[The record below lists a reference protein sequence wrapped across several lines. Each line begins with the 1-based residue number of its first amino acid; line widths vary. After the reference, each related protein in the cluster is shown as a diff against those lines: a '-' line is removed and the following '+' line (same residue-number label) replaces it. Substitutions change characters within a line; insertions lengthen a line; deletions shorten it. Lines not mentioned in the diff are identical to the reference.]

1 MRLLIRYILLI
12 LFLAKSI
19 NATAQNVEDT
29 TFVFELKDL
38 FSIIFNYHPVASQ
51 ADLLPEQAK
60 QRIRAARGAFDPSI
74 HSVANEKTFKDTRY
88 YTVWD
93 SELRIPTW
101 YGLDLKAGYE
111 LSNGRLLNPQNV
123 VPDAGLFYAG
133 FSVPIGQGMVIDQ
146 RRAVLRQAQI
156 FSEIADAERLM
167 VLNDLLLRASIDY
180 WDWMYQFNRY
190 RLFQEGYEFAVI
202 RYNAVRERVIYGD
215 LAPIDSVE
223 AVIEVQLRQQ
233 NLDQS
238 RIDFNNS
245 ILRLSNHLWGENNV
259 PLEMSPNIRPQ
270 NEPYEQ
276 TLISMDELE
285 QMVTRSKEGH
295 PLLQAYRG
303 KLSQLDVERRFKA
316 DLLKPRINLHVN
328 LLQNAA
334 AISTENVNMN
344 YFSNNYKIGGSVS
357 YPLLL
362 RRQRGELKLTKLY
375 IQDTELEISMK
386 TREISNKI
394 RAVYNE
400 LVNYATLVTTQERMV
415 SNYII
420 LRNGEESRFR
430 NGESSLFLI
439 NTRETQLIN
448 SQIKFFELQS
458 KYALSQ
464 TKLNWEAGT
473 LGLDQ

>member
-1 MRLLIRYILLI
+1 MRLVARYLLLI
-12 LFLAKSI
+12 LISLQGIKA
-19 NATAQNVEDT
+19 NGQTLEDT

-38 FSIIFNYHPVASQ
+38 FAIIFDYHPIASQ

-60 QRIRAARGAFDPSI
+60 QNIRVARGAFDPLI
-74 HSVANEKTFKDTRY
+74 QSVAYEKVFKNSHY
-88 YTVWD
+88 FTVWE

-101 YGLDLKAGYE
+101 YGLDFKAGYE

-133 FSVPIGQGMVIDQ
+133 FSVPIGQGFLIDQ
-146 RRAVLRQAQI
+146 RRAVLRQAQL

-167 VLNDLLLRASIDY
+167 VLNDLLLRASFDY
-180 WDWMYQFNRY
+180 WEWMYQYNRY
-190 RLFQEGYEFAVI
+190 RLFQEGYEFALV
-202 RYNAVRERVIYGD
+202 RYNAVKERVIYGD
-215 LAPIDSVE
+215 LAAIDSVE
-223 AVIEVQLRQQ
+223 AGIEVQLRRQ

-238 RIDFNNS
+238 RIDFNNA
-245 ILRLSNHLWGENNV
+245 ILRLSNHLWGENYV
-259 PLEMSPNIRPQ
+259 PLEMSINLRPQ
-270 NEPYEQ
+270 NQPYEQ
-276 TLISMDELE
+276 TLISMSELE
-285 QMVTRSKEGH
+285 QMVNRSKEGH
-295 PLLQAYRG
+295 PLLQAYKF
-303 KLSQLDVERRFKA
+303 KLAQLDVERRYKA

-328 LLQNAA
+328 LLQNAS
-334 AISTENVNMN
+334 AISSENVNMN
-344 YFSNNYKIGGSVS
+344 YFSNNYKIGGSFS

-362 RRQRGELKLTKLY
+362 RRQRGDLKLTKLY

-394 RAVYNE
+394 RSVYNE
-400 LVNYATLVTTQERMV
+400 LVNYATLVNTQEQMV

-420 LRNGEESRFR
+420 LRNGEEARFR

-448 SQIKFFELQS
+448 SQVKFFELQS

-473 LGLDQ
+473 LGIGQ

>member
-19 NATAQNVEDT
+19 NANAQNVEDT